1 MDIKGEHW
9 LPAPP
14 EVVWESLHDEEM
26 LLATI
31 PGCKE
36 IERTGPEC
44 FVGAATVGIGVIK
57 GLYRGSLELVEEQPP
72 AAAVIR
78 VQAKSGHAEVHGEGR
93 VQLQPADQGTLVRY
107 ECEAR
112 INGPLAAVGQRLLPT
127 ASKALTETFLRN
139 VEERLLLIASEDP
152 VER

>member
-1 MDIKGEHW
+1 VDINGEHW

-14 EVVWESLHDEEM
+14 EVVWDSLHDEAM

-36 IERTGPEC
+36 IARTGPAC

-57 GLYRGSLELVEEQPP
+57 GLYRGSLELIEEQPP
-72 AAAVIR
+72 SAAVIR
-78 VQAKSGHAEVHGEGR
+78 VQAKSGHAEVRGEGR
-93 VQLQPADQGTLVRY
+93 VELQPSGEGTLVRY

-127 ASKALTETFLRN
+127 ASKALTEAFLRN
-139 VEERLLLIASEDP
+139 VEERLILIATEDP
-152 VER
+152 VEP